1 MEIYE
6 ETRKL
11 PFSADQMFDL
21 VSDVESY
28 GEFVPGWYDATI
40 IERDG
45 DVVFVD
51 QEVGMGRFHT
61 RFVTQ
66 AIFTRPEHIE
76 ISSSDGPFLYF
87 AVRWTFERSEESAC
101 FAHFYAG
108 FELRSRF
115 LERVAGPFFSDI
127 MRRGVKAFEQRA
139 TEIYGPPPPAPR

>member
-6 ETRKL
+6 ETREV
-11 PFSADQMFDL
+11 PFSPEQMFDL

-28 GEFVPGWYDATI
+28 GEFLPGWHGATI

-61 RFVTQ
+61 TFITQ

-87 AVRWTFERSEESAC
+87 AVRWTFERVDESAC
-101 FAHFYAG
+101 LTHFYAG

-115 LERVAGPFFSDI
+115 LERVAGPFFADI
-127 MRRGVKAFEQRA
+127 MRRGVQAFECRA
-139 TEIYGPPPPAPR
+139 RQLYSLSDRT